1 MKNNLYRN
9 LFTQPCLN
17 PTDKHPVGKKY
28 KMTLFD
34 IYLKKYLNPFIPNI
48 PQKQALNLT

>member
-1 MKNNLYRN
+1 MKNILYRS
-9 LFTQPCLN
+9 LFTQPDLN
-17 PTDKHPVGKKY
+17 PSAKHSVGKKY

-34 IYLKKYLNPFIPNI
+34 IYLQKYLNSFIPNI